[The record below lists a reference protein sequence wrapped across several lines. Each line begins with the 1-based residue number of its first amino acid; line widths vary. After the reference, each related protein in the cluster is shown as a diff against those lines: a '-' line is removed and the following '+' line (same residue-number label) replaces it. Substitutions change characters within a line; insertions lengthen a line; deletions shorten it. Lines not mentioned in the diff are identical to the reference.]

1 MTISLP
7 PETSSPPRLQP
18 SGWLRYFSFSVDH
31 KVIGLQ
37 YLVCGFVF
45 YLIGGALA
53 GAIRTE
59 LTSPVSDFMARD
71 VYNQVLT
78 LHGTVMIFL
87 WIVPVV
93 NGAFGNYLIP
103 FYVGARDMAFPR
115 LNAVAFWLIPPAGLM
130 LITSYFLT
138 GAAQSGW
145 TAYPPLS
152 ITTPA
157 TGQIIW
163 ILSVLLLGGS
173 SIFGGINFIATILK
187 LRRPGLKLMQLPMY
201 CWAMLGTSILV
212 VLSTPVLAGTLVL
225 LSFDIVAHT
234 GFFNPTLGG
243 NVVVYQHLFWFYS
256 HPAVYIMVLPAFGL
270 VSEILPVHA
279 RKPLF
284 GYVTMVYSIMAIVVL
299 GLIVWA
305 HHMFTSGT
313 PPWMRLFFTIATA
326 FIAVPTGIKFF
337 NWLATLWG
345 GRISL
350 NSAMLFSCGFIVNF
364 VLGGITGVA
373 LAQVPFDIH
382 VHDTYFVVAHF
393 HYIVFG
399 GSVFVIFASVYHWYP
414 KFTGRMLNEDLGR
427 LHCALTFIGFN
438 LCFGPQHWLGLNGM
452 PRRVAEYDPQ
462 FTLINQI
469 SSVGALLMAIST
481 LPFLWNVIHSALSGP
496 VAGDNPWK
504 ALTPEWLTSSPPPV
518 ENWIG
523 EAPLVEEPYGYGVP
537 PDELDLTATSGRDL
551 WSSGKGPPQFPRR
564 IRTTAMGSMPSIPS
578 IPITACS
585 AWPHFLWR
593 TP

>member
-1 MTISLP
+1 MSISLP
-7 PETSSPPRLQP
+7 PANENTSNSLQP
-18 SGWLRYFSFSVDH
+18 TGWLRFISFSLDH

-37 YLVCGFVF
+37 YLVCGFIF
-45 YLIGGALA
+45 YLIGGVLA
-53 GAIRTE
+53 GAIRIE
-59 LTSPVSDFMARD
+59 LLSPISDFLARD

-78 LHGTVMIFL
+78 LHGTIMIFL

-115 LNAVAFWLIPPAGLM
+115 LNAVAFWMIPPAGLM
-130 LITSYFLT
+130 LITSYFIN

-157 TGQIIW
+157 AGQIVW
-163 ILSVLLLGGS
+163 IVSVLLLGGS

-212 VLSTPVLAGTLVL
+212 VLSTPVLAGTLIL

-234 GFFNPTLGG
+234 GFFNPALGG
-243 NVVVYQHLFWFYS
+243 NVIVYQHLFWFYS

-270 VSEILPVHA
+270 VSEILPVHC

-284 GYVTMVYSIMAIVVL
+284 GYTTMVYSIMAIVVL
-299 GLIVWA
+299 GLVVWA

-313 PPWMRLFFTIATA
+313 PPWMRLFFTIATS

-337 NWLATLWG
+337 NWVATLWG
-345 GRISL
+345 GRITL
-350 NSAMLFSCGFIVNF
+350 NSAILFSCGFIVNF

-393 HYIVFG
+393 HYIVYG
-399 GSVFVIFASVYHWYP
+399 GSVFVIFSSIYHWYP
-414 KFTGRMLNEDLGR
+414 KFTGKMLDEKLGII
-427 LHCALTFIGFN
+427 HFVLTFIGFN
-438 LCFGPQHWLGLNGM
+438 LCFAPQHWLGLNGM

-462 FTLINQI
+462 FTLVNQI

-481 LPFLWNVIHSALSGP
+481 LPFLWNILYSFIKGEK
-496 VAGDNPWK
+496 AGNNPWQ
-504 ALTPEWLTSSPPPV
+504 ALTPEWLTTSPPPV
-518 ENWIG
+518 ENWSG
-523 EAPLVEEPYGYGVP
+523 EAPLVTKPYGYGENHS
-537 PDELDLTATSGRDL
+537 DEGNS
-551 WSSGKGPPQFPRR
+551 
-564 IRTTAMGSMPSIPS
+564 
-578 IPITACS
+578 PITKA
-585 AWPHFLWR
+585 
-593 TP
+593 

>member
-1 MTISLP
+1 MTIA
-7 PETSSPPRLQP
+7 SPPSPSPQPLRLQP
-18 SGWLRYFSFSVDH
+18 TGWLRYFSFSLDH

-37 YLVCGFVF
+37 YIVCGFLF
-45 YLIGGALA
+45 YFVGGALA
-53 GAIRTE
+53 GVIRTE
-59 LTSPVSDFMARD
+59 LATPISDFVSRD
-71 VYNQVLT
+71 TYNQVLT

-93 NGAFGNYLIP
+93 NGGFGNYLIP

-115 LNAVAFWLIPPAGLM
+115 LNAVAFWMIPPSGLL
-130 LITSYFLT
+130 LISSYFIG

-152 ITTPA
+152 LTTPA
-157 TGQIIW
+157 MGQILW
-163 ILSVLLLGGS
+163 IVSVLLLGGS

-187 LRRPGLKLMQLPMY
+187 FRQPGLKLMMLPMY

-212 VLSTPVLAGTLVL
+212 VLATPVLAGTLIL
-225 LSFDIVAHT
+225 LSLDIVAHT
-234 GFFNPTLGG
+234 GFFNPAAGG
-243 NVVVYQHLFWFYS
+243 NAVVYQHLFWFYS

-284 GYVTMVYSIMAIVVL
+284 GYVTMVYSIMAIVIL
-299 GLIVWA
+299 GLVVWA

-337 NWLATLWG
+337 NWIATLWQ
-345 GRISL
+345 GRLAL
-350 NSAMLFSCGFIVNF
+350 NSAMLFSCAFILQF
-364 VLGGITGVA
+364 VFGGITGVA
-373 LAQVPFDIH
+373 LAQVPFDVH
-382 VHDTYFVVAHF
+382 VHDTYFVVGHF
-393 HYIVFG
+393 HYIVYG
-399 GSVFVIFASVYHWYP
+399 GTVFVIFASIYHWFP
-414 KFTGRMLNEDLGR
+414 KFSGRMLNEDMGR
-427 LHCALTFIGFN
+427 LHLALTFIGFN
-438 LCFGPQHWLGLNGM
+438 LCFAPQHWLGLNGM

-481 LPFLWNVIHSALSGP
+481 LPFLINVVMSLLQGP
-496 VAGDNPWK
+496 AAGPNPWR

-518 ENWIG
+518 ENWVG
-523 EAPLVEEPYGYGVP
+523 AAPLVKEPYGYGSS
-537 PDELDLTATSGRDL
+537 EGRIDVNQARGQDL
-551 WSSGKGPPQFPRR
+551 WRQQP
-564 IRTTAMGSMPSIPS
+564 
-578 IPITACS
+578 
-585 AWPHFLWR
+585 
-593 TP
+593 

>member
-1 MTISLP
+1 MTITAP
-7 PETSSPPRLQP
+7 QKTAPTSPSLQP
-18 SGWLRYFSFSVDH
+18 EGWLRYLSFSVDH
-31 KVIGLQ
+31 KVIGIQ
-37 YLVCGFVF
+37 YLVCGFAF
-45 YLIGGALA
+45 YLIGGAMA

-59 LTSPVSDFMARD
+59 LLSPVSDFMARD
-71 VYNQVLT
+71 VYNQILT

-103 FYVGARDMAFPR
+103 FYVGARDMAYPR

-130 LITSYFLT
+130 LISSYFIT

-212 VLSTPVLAGTLVL
+212 VLSTPVLAGTLIM

-234 GFFNPTLGG
+234 GFFNPGMGG

-270 VSEILPVHA
+270 VSEILPVHC

-284 GYVTMVYSIMAIVVL
+284 GYTTMVYSIMAIVGL
-299 GLIVWA
+299 GLVVWA

-350 NSAMLFSCGFIVNF
+350 NSAVLFSCGFIVNF

-373 LAQVPFDIH
+373 LAQVPFDVH

-393 HYIVFG
+393 HYIVYG
-399 GSVFVIFASVYHWYP
+399 GSVFVIFASIYHWYP
-414 KFTGRMLNEDLGR
+414 KITGRMLDEHLGR
-427 LHCALTFIGFN
+427 LHFLLTFVGFN
-438 LCFGPQHWLGLNGM
+438 LCFAPQHWLGLNGM

-462 FTLINQI
+462 FQLVNQI
-469 SSVGALLMAIST
+469 SSAGALLMAIST
-481 LPFLWNVIHSALSGP
+481 LPFLWNVIASAFYGAI
-496 VAGDNPWK
+496 AGDNPWR

-518 ENWIG
+518 ENWKG
-523 EAPLVEEPYGYGVP
+523 EPPLVTHPYGYGTP
-537 PDELDLTATSGRDL
+537 ANEIDLNSASGTDL
-551 WSSGKGPPQFPRR
+551 WRGGQ
-564 IRTTAMGSMPSIPS
+564 
-578 IPITACS
+578 
-585 AWPHFLWR
+585 
-593 TP
+593 

>member
-1 MTISLP
+1 MTIAIP
-7 PETSSPPRLQP
+7 PSNEKSSNGGLQP
-18 SGWLRYFSFSVDH
+18 TGWLKYFSFSLDH
-31 KVIGLQ
+31 KVIGIQ
-37 YLVCGFVF
+37 YLICGFVF
-45 YLIGGALA
+45 YLIGGSLA
-53 GAIRTE
+53 GAMRIE
-59 LTSPVSDFMARD
+59 LTSPLSDFMPRE

-78 LHGTVMIFL
+78 LHGTIMIFL
-87 WIVPVV
+87 WIVPVI

-130 LITSYFLT
+130 LISSYFIN

-157 TGQIIW
+157 AGQIIW

-212 VLSTPVLAGTLVL
+212 VLATPVLAGTLIL
-225 LSFDIVAHT
+225 LSFDIVAKT
-234 GFFNPTLGG
+234 GFFNPVLGG
-243 NVVVYQHLFWFYS
+243 NVIVYQHLFWFYS

-270 VSEILPVHA
+270 VSEIIPIHS

-284 GYVTMVYSIMAIVVL
+284 GYTTMVYSIMAIVVL

-337 NWLATLWG
+337 NWVATLWG
-345 GRISL
+345 GKISI
-350 NSAMLFSCGFIVNF
+350 NSAMLFSCGFIINF

-373 LAQVPFDIH
+373 LAQVPFDVH

-393 HYIVFG
+393 HYVVYG
-399 GSVFVIFASVYHWYP
+399 GSVFVIFSSVYHWYP
-414 KFTGRMLNEDLGR
+414 KATGRMLNEKIGR
-427 LHCALTFIGFN
+427 LHFLITFIGFN
-438 LCFGPQHWLGLNGM
+438 LCFAPQHWLGLNGM

-462 FTLINQI
+462 FTLVNQI

-481 LPFLWNVIHSALSGP
+481 LPFLWNVFHSAFKGE
-496 VAGDNPWK
+496 VAGNNPWG

-523 EAPLVEEPYGYGVP
+523 EAPLVKEPYGYG
-537 PDELDLTATSGRDL
+537 E
-551 WSSGKGPPQFPRR
+551 KQ
-564 IRTTAMGSMPSIPS
+564 
-578 IPITACS
+578 
-585 AWPHFLWR
+585 
-593 TP
+593 

>member
-1 MTISLP
+1 MSISLP
-7 PETSSPPRLQP
+7 PATENNSNSLQP
-18 SGWLRYFSFSVDH
+18 TGWLRFISFSLDH

-37 YLVCGFVF
+37 YLVCGFIF
-45 YLIGGALA
+45 YLIGGVLA
-53 GAIRTE
+53 GAIRIE
-59 LTSPVSDFMARD
+59 LLSPISDFLARD

-78 LHGTVMIFL
+78 LHGTIMIFL

-115 LNAVAFWLIPPAGLM
+115 LNAVAFWMIPPAGLM
-130 LITSYFLT
+130 LITSYFIN

-157 TGQIIW
+157 AGQIVW
-163 ILSVLLLGGS
+163 IVSVLLLGGS

-212 VLSTPVLAGTLVL
+212 VLSTPVLAGTLIL

-234 GFFNPTLGG
+234 GFFNPALGG
-243 NVVVYQHLFWFYS
+243 NVIVYQHLFWFYS

-270 VSEILPVHA
+270 VSEILPVHC

-284 GYVTMVYSIMAIVVL
+284 GYITMVYSIMAIVVL
-299 GLIVWA
+299 GLVVWA

-313 PPWMRLFFTIATA
+313 PPWMRLFFTIATS

-337 NWLATLWG
+337 NWVATLWG
-345 GRISL
+345 GRITL
-350 NSAMLFSCGFIVNF
+350 NSAILFSCGFIVNF

-393 HYIVFG
+393 HYIVYG
-399 GSVFVIFASVYHWYP
+399 GSVFVIFSSIYHWYP
-414 KFTGRMLNEDLGR
+414 KFTGKMLDEKLGII
-427 LHCALTFIGFN
+427 HFVLTFIGFN
-438 LCFGPQHWLGLNGM
+438 LCFAPQHWLGLNGM

-481 LPFLWNVIHSALSGP
+481 LPFLWNILYSFIKGEK
-496 VAGDNPWK
+496 AGNNPWQ
-504 ALTPEWLTSSPPPV
+504 ALTPEWLTTSPPPV
-518 ENWIG
+518 ENWSG
-523 EAPLVEEPYGYGVP
+523 EAPLVTKPYGYGEKNS
-537 PDELDLTATSGRDL
+537 DEG
-551 WSSGKGPPQFPRR
+551 SS
-564 IRTTAMGSMPSIPS
+564 
-578 IPITACS
+578 PITQA
-585 AWPHFLWR
+585 
-593 TP
+593 

>member
-1 MTISLP
+1 MTLTVP
-7 PETSSPPRLQP
+7 QQSPPAPQPLQP
-18 SGWLRYFSFSVDH
+18 TGWLRYLSFSVDH

-37 YLVCGFVF
+37 YLVCGFAF

-59 LTSPVSDFMARD
+59 LVSPISDFMPRD

-115 LNAVAFWLIPPAGLM
+115 LNAVAFWLIPPAGLL
-130 LITSYFLT
+130 LISSYFIT

-152 ITTPA
+152 LTTPA
-157 TGQIIW
+157 SGQIIW

-212 VLSTPVLAGTLVL
+212 VLSTPVLAGTLIM

-234 GFFNPTLGG
+234 GFFNPGLGG

-270 VSEILPVHA
+270 VSEILPIHC

-284 GYVTMVYSIMAIVVL
+284 GYTTMVYSIMAIVLL
-299 GLIVWA
+299 GLVVWA

-345 GRISL
+345 GKISL
-350 NSAMLFSCGFIVNF
+350 NSAILFSCGFIVNF

-373 LAQVPFDIH
+373 LAQVPFDVH

-393 HYIVFG
+393 HYIVYG
-399 GSVFVIFASVYHWYP
+399 GSVFVIFASIYHWYP
-414 KFTGRMLNEDLGR
+414 KVTGRLMNEHLGR
-427 LHCALTFIGFN
+427 FHFLLTFVGFN
-438 LCFGPQHWLGLNGM
+438 LCFAPQHWLGLNGM

-462 FTLINQI
+462 FQLINQF

-481 LPFLWNVIHSALSGP
+481 LPFLWNVIASALQGEI
-496 VAGDNPWK
+496 AGDNPWN

-518 ENWIG
+518 ENWKG
-523 EAPLVEEPYGYGVP
+523 EAPLVTNPYAYGTP
-537 PDELDLTATSGRDL
+537 ENEIDLNSVSGSDL
-551 WSSGKGPPQFPRR
+551 WRNGQ
-564 IRTTAMGSMPSIPS
+564 
-578 IPITACS
+578 
-585 AWPHFLWR
+585 
-593 TP
+593 

>member
-1 MTISLP
+1 MTLTLP
-7 PETSSPPRLQP
+7 QQSKPPSLQP
-18 SGWLRYFSFSVDH
+18 TGWLRYLSFSVDH

-37 YLVCGFVF
+37 YLVCGFAF

-59 LTSPVSDFMARD
+59 LTSPVADFMPRD

-115 LNAVAFWLIPPAGLM
+115 LNAVAFWLIPPAGL
-130 LITSYFLT
+130 LLVASYFIT

-152 ITTPA
+152 LTTPA

-212 VLSTPVLAGTLVL
+212 VLSTPVLAGTLIL

-234 GFFNPTLGG
+234 GFFNPGMGG

-270 VSEILPVHA
+270 VSEILPIHC

-284 GYVTMVYSIMAIVVL
+284 GYTTMVYSIMAIVVL
-299 GLIVWA
+299 GLVVWA

-345 GRISL
+345 GKISL
-350 NSAMLFSCGFIVNF
+350 NSAVLFSCGFIVNF

-373 LAQVPFDIH
+373 LAQVPFDVH

-393 HYIVFG
+393 HYIVYG
-399 GSVFVIFASVYHWYP
+399 GSVFVIFASIYHWFP
-414 KFTGRMLNEDLGR
+414 KVTGRMLNENVGR
-427 LHCALTFIGFN
+427 FHFLLTFIGFN
-438 LCFGPQHWLGLNGM
+438 LCFAPQHWLGLNGM

-462 FTLINQI
+462 FALVNQI
-469 SSVGALLMAIST
+469 SSVGALLMALST
-481 LPFLWNVIHSALSGP
+481 LPFLWNVFASARSGQI
-496 VAGDNPWK
+496 AGDNPWR
-504 ALTPEWLTSSPPPV
+504 ALTPEWLTTSPPPV
-518 ENWIG
+518 ENWKG
-523 EAPLVEEPYGYGVP
+523 EPPLVTHPYGYGIP
-537 PDELDLTATSGRDL
+537 ADQIDLKDASGSDV
-551 WSSGKGPPQFPRR
+551 WSNGR
-564 IRTTAMGSMPSIPS
+564 
-578 IPITACS
+578 
-585 AWPHFLWR
+585 
-593 TP
+593 

>member
-1 MTISLP
+1 MTVATP
-7 PETSSPPRLQP
+7 PEIQSAGPRLQP

-45 YLIGGALA
+45 YLVGGALA

-59 LTSPVSDFMARD
+59 LASPVSDFMARD

-234 GFFNPTLGG
+234 GFFNPSLGG

-284 GYVTMVYSIMAIVVL
+284 GYITMVYSIMAIVGL

-345 GRISL
+345 GRINL

-414 KFTGRMLNEDLGR
+414 KFTGRMLHEGLGR

-469 SSVGALLMAIST
+469 SSVGALLMAVST
-481 LPFLWNVIHSALSGP
+481 LPFLWNVIQSARSGP
-496 VAGDNPWK
+496 LAGDNPWN

-518 ENWIG
+518 ENWVG
-523 EAPLVEEPYGYGVP
+523 EAPLVEEPYGYGIP
-537 PDELDLTATSGRDL
+537 ADQLDLAATSGRDL
-551 WSSGKGPPQFPRR
+551 WSSGK
-564 IRTTAMGSMPSIPS
+564 
-578 IPITACS
+578 
-585 AWPHFLWR
+585 
-593 TP
+593 

>member
-1 MTISLP
+1 MTIA
-7 PETSSPPRLQP
+7 SPPSPSPQPLRLQP
-18 SGWLRYFSFSVDH
+18 TGWLRYFSFSLDH

-37 YLVCGFVF
+37 YIVCGFLF
-45 YLIGGALA
+45 YFVGGALA
-53 GAIRTE
+53 GVIRTE
-59 LTSPVSDFMARD
+59 LATPISDFVSRD
-71 VYNQVLT
+71 TYNQVLT

-93 NGAFGNYLIP
+93 NGGFGNYLIP

-115 LNAVAFWLIPPAGLM
+115 LNAVAFWMIPPSGLL
-130 LITSYFLT
+130 LISSYFIG

-152 ITTPA
+152 LTTPA
-157 TGQIIW
+157 MGQILCIV
-163 ILSVLLLGGS
+163 SVLLLGGS

-187 LRRPGLKLMQLPMY
+187 FRQPGLKLMMLPMY

-212 VLSTPVLAGTLVL
+212 VLATPVLAGTLIL
-225 LSFDIVAHT
+225 LSLDIVAHT
-234 GFFNPTLGG
+234 GFFNPAAGG
-243 NVVVYQHLFWFYS
+243 NAVVYQHLFWFYS

-284 GYVTMVYSIMAIVVL
+284 GYVTMVYSIMAIVIL
-299 GLIVWA
+299 GLVVWA

-337 NWLATLWG
+337 NWIATLWQ
-345 GRISL
+345 GRLAL
-350 NSAMLFSCGFIVNF
+350 NSAMLFSCAFILQF
-364 VLGGITGVA
+364 VFGGITGVA
-373 LAQVPFDIH
+373 LAQVPFDVH

-393 HYIVFG
+393 HYIVYG
-399 GSVFVIFASVYHWYP
+399 GTVFVIFASIYHWFP
-414 KFTGRMLNEDLGR
+414 KFSGRMLNEDLGR
-427 LHCALTFIGFN
+427 LHLALTFIGFN
-438 LCFGPQHWLGLNGM
+438 LCFAPQHWLGLNGM

-481 LPFLWNVIHSALSGP
+481 LPFLINVVMSLLQGP
-496 VAGDNPWK
+496 AAGPNPWR

-523 EAPLVEEPYGYGVP
+523 AAPLVKEPYGYGSS
-537 PDELDLTATSGRDL
+537 EGRIDVNQARGQDL
-551 WSSGKGPPQFPRR
+551 WRQQP
-564 IRTTAMGSMPSIPS
+564 
-578 IPITACS
+578 
-585 AWPHFLWR
+585 
-593 TP
+593 

>member
-1 MTISLP
+1 MTLTLP
-7 PETSSPPRLQP
+7 QQSKPPSLQP
-18 SGWLRYFSFSVDH
+18 TGWLRYLSFSVDH

-37 YLVCGFVF
+37 YLVCGFAF

-59 LTSPVSDFMARD
+59 LTSPVADFMPRG

-115 LNAVAFWLIPPAGLM
+115 LNAVAFWLIPPAGL
-130 LITSYFLT
+130 LLVASYFIT

-152 ITTPA
+152 LTTPA

-212 VLSTPVLAGTLVL
+212 VLSTPVLAGTLIL

-234 GFFNPTLGG
+234 GFFNPGMGG

-270 VSEILPVHA
+270 VSEILPIHC

-284 GYVTMVYSIMAIVVL
+284 GYTTMVYSIMAIVVL
-299 GLIVWA
+299 GLVVWA

-345 GRISL
+345 GKISL
-350 NSAMLFSCGFIVNF
+350 NSAVLFSCGFIVNF

-373 LAQVPFDIH
+373 LAQVPFDVH

-393 HYIVFG
+393 HYIVYG
-399 GSVFVIFASVYHWYP
+399 GSVFVIFASIYHWFP
-414 KFTGRMLNEDLGR
+414 KVTGRMLDENVGR
-427 LHCALTFIGFN
+427 FHFLLTFIGFN
-438 LCFGPQHWLGLNGM
+438 LCFAPQHWLGLNGM

-462 FTLINQI
+462 FALVNQI
-469 SSVGALLMAIST
+469 SSVGALLMALST
-481 LPFLWNVIHSALSGP
+481 LPFLWNVFASARSGQI
-496 VAGDNPWK
+496 AGDNPWR
-504 ALTPEWLTSSPPPV
+504 ALTPEWLTTSPPPV
-518 ENWIG
+518 ENWKG
-523 EAPLVEEPYGYGVP
+523 EPPLVTHPYGYGIP
-537 PDELDLTATSGRDL
+537 ADQIDLKDASGSDV
-551 WSSGKGPPQFPRR
+551 WSNGR
-564 IRTTAMGSMPSIPS
+564 
-578 IPITACS
+578 
-585 AWPHFLWR
+585 
-593 TP
+593 

>member
-1 MTISLP
+1 MTVASP
-7 PETSSPPRLQP
+7 TDFQPSPPPASPSLQP
-18 SGWLRYFSFSVDH
+18 QGWLRYFSFSLDH

-37 YLVCGFVF
+37 YLVAGFLF
-45 YLIGGALA
+45 YFIGGALA
-53 GAIRTE
+53 GIIRTE
-59 LTSPVSDFMARD
+59 LASPLSDFVPRET
-71 VYNQVLT
+71 YNEVLT

-115 LNAVAFWLIPPAGLM
+115 LNAVAFWLIPPAGIL
-130 LITSYFLT
+130 LIGSHFIT
-138 GAAQSGW
+138 GSAQSGW

-157 TGQIIW
+157 TAQVIW
-163 ILSVLLLGGS
+163 ILGVLLLGGS

-187 LRRPGLKLMQLPMY
+187 LRRPGLGLMQLPMY

-212 VLSTPVLAGTLVL
+212 VLSTPVLAGTLL
-225 LSFDIVAHT
+225 MLSFDIVAHT
-234 GFFNPTLGG
+234 GFFNPTMGG

-313 PPWMRLFFTIATA
+313 PPWMRLFFTIATS

-337 NWLATLWG
+337 NWLATLWRG
-345 GRISL
+345 KIAL
-350 NSAMLFSCGFIVNF
+350 NSAMLFACGFIFNF
-364 VLGGITGVA
+364 VFGGITGVA

-382 VHDTYFVVAHF
+382 VHDTYFVVGHF
-393 HYIVFG
+393 HYIVYG
-399 GSVFVIFASVYHWYP
+399 GTVFVIFASVYHWFP
-414 KFTGRMLNEDLGR
+414 KFTGRMMDENWGR
-427 LHCALTFIGFN
+427 LHFALTFIGFN
-438 LCFGPQHWLGLNGM
+438 LCFAPQHWLGLNGM

-462 FTLINQI
+462 FTLWNQV

-481 LPFLWNVIHSALSGP
+481 LPFLYNVIHSMLRGP
-496 VAGDNPWK
+496 LAGDNPWR

-518 ENWIG
+518 ENWKG
-523 EAPLVEEPYGYGVP
+523 EAPLVKEPYGYGIDP
-537 PDELDLTATSGRDL
+537 QKMDLGSVTAQQI
-551 WSSGKGPPQFPRR
+551 WK
-564 IRTTAMGSMPSIPS
+564 
-578 IPITACS
+578 
-585 AWPHFLWR
+585 
-593 TP
+593 

>member
-1 MTISLP
+1 MTIA
-7 PETSSPPRLQP
+7 SPPSPSPQPLRLQP
-18 SGWLRYFSFSVDH
+18 TGWLRYFSFSLDH

-37 YLVCGFVF
+37 YIVCGFLF
-45 YLIGGALA
+45 YFVGGALA
-53 GAIRTE
+53 GVIRTE
-59 LTSPVSDFMARD
+59 LATPISDFVSRD
-71 VYNQVLT
+71 TYNQVLT

-93 NGAFGNYLIP
+93 NGGFGNYLIP

-115 LNAVAFWLIPPAGLM
+115 LNAVAFWMIPPSGLL
-130 LITSYFLT
+130 LISSYFIG

-152 ITTPA
+152 LTTPA
-157 TGQIIW
+157 MGQILW
-163 ILSVLLLGGS
+163 IVSVLLLGGS

-187 LRRPGLKLMQLPMY
+187 FRQPGLKLMMLPMY

-212 VLSTPVLAGTLVL
+212 VLATPVLAGTLIL
-225 LSFDIVAHT
+225 LSLDIVAHT
-234 GFFNPTLGG
+234 GFFNPAAGG
-243 NVVVYQHLFWFYS
+243 NAVVYQHLFWFYS

-284 GYVTMVYSIMAIVVL
+284 GYVTMVYSIMAIVIL
-299 GLIVWA
+299 GLVVWA

-337 NWLATLWG
+337 NWIATLWQ
-345 GRISL
+345 GRLAL
-350 NSAMLFSCGFIVNF
+350 NSAMLFSCAFILQF
-364 VLGGITGVA
+364 VFGGITGVA
-373 LAQVPFDIH
+373 LAQVPFDVH
-382 VHDTYFVVAHF
+382 VHDTYFVVGHF
-393 HYIVFG
+393 HYIVYG
-399 GSVFVIFASVYHWYP
+399 GTVFVIFASIYHWFP
-414 KFTGRMLNEDLGR
+414 KFSGRMLNEDLGR
-427 LHCALTFIGFN
+427 LHLALTFIGFN
-438 LCFGPQHWLGLNGM
+438 LCFAPQHWLGLNGM

-481 LPFLWNVIHSALSGP
+481 LPFLINVVMSLLQGP
-496 VAGDNPWK
+496 AAGPNPWR

-518 ENWIG
+518 ENWVG
-523 EAPLVEEPYGYGVP
+523 AAPLVTEPYGYGSS
-537 PDELDLTATSGRDL
+537 EGRIDVNQARGQDL
-551 WSSGKGPPQFPRR
+551 WRQQP
-564 IRTTAMGSMPSIPS
+564 
-578 IPITACS
+578 
-585 AWPHFLWR
+585 
-593 TP
+593 

>member
-1 MTISLP
+1 MTITAPQTSAP
-7 PETSSPPRLQP
+7 PSVSLQP
-18 SGWLRYFSFSVDH
+18 TGWLRYLSFSVDH

-37 YLVCGFVF
+37 YLVCGFAF
-45 YLIGGALA
+45 YLIGGAMA

-59 LTSPVSDFMARD
+59 LLSPISDFMPRD
-71 VYNQVLT
+71 VYNQILT

-93 NGAFGNYLIP
+93 NVAFGNYLIP
-103 FYVGARDMAFPR
+103 FYVGARDMAYPR

-130 LITSYFLT
+130 LISSYFIT

-212 VLSTPVLAGTLVL
+212 VLSTPVLAGTLIM

-234 GFFNPTLGG
+234 GFFNPGMGG

-270 VSEILPVHA
+270 VSEILPVHC

-284 GYVTMVYSIMAIVVL
+284 GYTTMVYSIMAIVVL
-299 GLIVWA
+299 GLVVWA

-350 NSAMLFSCGFIVNF
+350 NSAVLFSCGFIVNF

-373 LAQVPFDIH
+373 LAQVPFDVH

-393 HYIVFG
+393 HYIVYG
-399 GSVFVIFASVYHWYP
+399 GSVFVIFASIYHWYP
-414 KFTGRMLNEDLGR
+414 KITGRMLDEHLGR
-427 LHCALTFIGFN
+427 LHFLLTFVGFN
-438 LCFGPQHWLGLNGM
+438 LCFAPQHWLGLNGM

-462 FTLINQI
+462 FELVNQI
-469 SSVGALLMAIST
+469 SSAGALLMAIST
-481 LPFLWNVIHSALSGP
+481 LPFLWNVIASAFHGAI
-496 VAGDNPWK
+496 AGDNPWR

-518 ENWIG
+518 ENWKG
-523 EAPLVEEPYGYGVP
+523 DPPLVTHPYGYGTP
-537 PDELDLTATSGRDL
+537 ADEIDLNSASGSDL
-551 WSSGKGPPQFPRR
+551 WRGGQ
-564 IRTTAMGSMPSIPS
+564 
-578 IPITACS
+578 
-585 AWPHFLWR
+585 
-593 TP
+593 

>member
-1 MTISLP
+1 MTIALP
-7 PETSSPPRLQP
+7 PIKSPEAHSSLQP
-18 SGWLRYFSFSVDH
+18 TSWLRYFSFSLDH

-37 YLVCGFVF
+37 YIVCGFLF
-45 YLIGGALA
+45 YFVGGALS
-53 GAIRTE
+53 GVIRTE
-59 LTSPVSDFMARD
+59 LATPISDFVSRET
-71 VYNQVLT
+71 YNQVLT
-78 LHGTVMIFL
+78 LHGTIMIFL

-93 NGAFGNYLIP
+93 NGGFGNYLIP

-115 LNAVAFWLIPPAGLM
+115 LNAVAFWMIPPAGLL
-130 LITSYFLT
+130 LISSYFIG

-157 TGQIIW
+157 MGQIIW
-163 ILSVLLLGGS
+163 IVSVLLLGGS

-187 LRRPGLKLMQLPMY
+187 FRQPGLKLLQLPMY

-212 VLSTPVLAGTLVL
+212 VLSTPVLAGTLIL
-225 LSFDIVAHT
+225 LSMDIVAHT
-234 GFFNPTLGG
+234 GFFNPSQGG

-270 VSEILPVHA
+270 VSEILPIHA

-284 GYVTMVYSIMAIVVL
+284 GYVTMVYSILAIVVL
-299 GLIVWA
+299 GLVVWA

-337 NWLATLWG
+337 NWIATLWQ
-345 GRISL
+345 GRIAL
-350 NSAMLFSCGFIVNF
+350 NSAMLFSCAFILQF
-364 VLGGITGVA
+364 VFGGITGVA
-373 LAQVPFDIH
+373 LAQVPFDVH

-393 HYIVFG
+393 HYIVYG
-399 GSVFVIFASVYHWYP
+399 GTVFVIFASIYHWYP
-414 KFTGRMLNEDLGR
+414 KFTGHMANEHLGR
-427 LHCALTFIGFN
+427 LHLLLTVIGFN

-462 FTLINQI
+462 FTLMNQV

-481 LPFLWNVIHSALSGP
+481 IPFLINVIGSIWWGAK
-496 VAGDNPWK
+496 AGDNPWR

-518 ENWIG
+518 ENWKG
-523 EAPLVEEPYGYGVP
+523 AAPLVHEPYGYGT
-537 PDELDLTATSGRDL
+537 ELGVIDLKVATGSDL
-551 WSSGKGPPQFPRR
+551 WRNPQ
-564 IRTTAMGSMPSIPS
+564 
-578 IPITACS
+578 
-585 AWPHFLWR
+585 
-593 TP
+593 

>member
-1 MTISLP
+1 MSISLP
-7 PETSSPPRLQP
+7 PNTEKHSESLQP
-18 SGWLRYFSFSVDH
+18 NGWLRYLSFSLDH

-37 YLVCGFVF
+37 YLVCGFIF
-45 YLIGGALA
+45 YLIGGVLA
-53 GAIRTE
+53 GAIRIE
-59 LTSPVSDFMARD
+59 LTSPMSDFIARD

-78 LHGTVMIFL
+78 LHGTIMIFL

-130 LITSYFLT
+130 LISSYFIN

-157 TGQIIW
+157 AGQIVW
-163 ILSVLLLGGS
+163 IISVLLLGGS

-187 LRRPGLKLMQLPMY
+187 LRRPGLQLMQLPMY

-212 VLSTPVLAGTLVL
+212 VLSTPVLAGTLIL

-243 NVVVYQHLFWFYS
+243 NVIVYQHLFWFYS

-270 VSEILPVHA
+270 VSEILPVHS

-284 GYVTMVYSIMAIVVL
+284 GYTTMVYSIMGIVIL
-299 GLIVWA
+299 GLMVWA

-313 PPWMRLFFTIATA
+313 PPWMRLFFTIATS

-337 NWLATLWG
+337 NWVATLWG

-350 NSAMLFSCGFIVNF
+350 NSAILFSCGFIVNF

-373 LAQVPFDIH
+373 LAQVPFDVH

-393 HYIVFG
+393 HYIVYG
-399 GSVFVIFASVYHWYP
+399 GSVFVIFSSIYHWYP
-414 KFTGRMLNEDLGR
+414 KFTGKMLNENLGR
-427 LHCALTFIGFN
+427 LHFTLTFIGFN
-438 LCFGPQHWLGLNGM
+438 LCFAPQHWLGLNGM

-462 FTLINQI
+462 FTLINQL
-469 SSVGALLMAIST
+469 SSVGALIM
-481 LPFLWNVIHSALSGP
+481 ALSTIPFIWNIIYSSFKGE
-496 VAGDNPWK
+496 VSGDNPWN
-504 ALTPEWLTSSPPPV
+504 ALTAEWLTTSPPPV
-518 ENWIG
+518 ENWEG
-523 EAPLVEEPYGYGVP
+523 EAPLVTKPYGYGQNQ
-537 PDELDLTATSGRDL
+537 ESQK
-551 WSSGKGPPQFPRR
+551 SSENNLEEN
-564 IRTTAMGSMPSIPS
+564 T
-578 IPITACS
+578 
-585 AWPHFLWR
+585 
-593 TP
+593 

>member
-1 MTISLP
+1 MTITAP
-7 PETSSPPRLQP
+7 QKTAPASPSLQP
-18 SGWLRYFSFSVDH
+18 TGWLRYLSFSVDH

-37 YLVCGFVF
+37 YLVCGFAF
-45 YLIGGALA
+45 YLIGGAMA

-59 LTSPVSDFMARD
+59 LLSPVSDFMARD
-71 VYNQVLT
+71 VYNQILT

-103 FYVGARDMAFPR
+103 FYVGARDMAYPR

-130 LITSYFLT
+130 LISSYFIT

-212 VLSTPVLAGTLVL
+212 VLSTPVLAGTLIM

-234 GFFNPTLGG
+234 GFFNPGMGG

-270 VSEILPVHA
+270 VSEILPVHC

-284 GYVTMVYSIMAIVVL
+284 GYTTMVYSIMAIVVL
-299 GLIVWA
+299 GLVVWA

-350 NSAMLFSCGFIVNF
+350 NSAVLFSCGFIVNF

-373 LAQVPFDIH
+373 LAQVPFDVH

-393 HYIVFG
+393 HYIVYG
-399 GSVFVIFASVYHWYP
+399 GSVFVIFASIYHWYP
-414 KFTGRMLNEDLGR
+414 KIIGRMLDEHLGR
-427 LHCALTFIGFN
+427 LHFLLTFVGFN
-438 LCFGPQHWLGLNGM
+438 LCFAPQHWLGLNGM

-462 FTLINQI
+462 FELVNQI
-469 SSVGALLMAIST
+469 SSAGALLMAIST
-481 LPFLWNVIHSALSGP
+481 LPFLWNVIASAFYGAI
-496 VAGDNPWK
+496 AGDNPWR

-518 ENWIG
+518 ENWKG
-523 EAPLVEEPYGYGVP
+523 DPPLVTHPYGYGTP
-537 PDELDLTATSGRDL
+537 ADEIDLNSASGSDL
-551 WSSGKGPPQFPRR
+551 WRSGQ
-564 IRTTAMGSMPSIPS
+564 
-578 IPITACS
+578 
-585 AWPHFLWR
+585 
-593 TP
+593 

>member
-1 MTISLP
+1 MTLTLP
-7 PETSSPPRLQP
+7 QQSKPPSLQP
-18 SGWLRYFSFSVDH
+18 TGWLRYFSFSVDH

-37 YLVCGFVF
+37 YLVCGFAF

-59 LTSPVSDFMARD
+59 LTSPVADFMPRD

-115 LNAVAFWLIPPAGLM
+115 LNAVAFWLIPPAGL
-130 LITSYFLT
+130 LLVASYFIT

-152 ITTPA
+152 LTTPA

-212 VLSTPVLAGTLVL
+212 VLSTPVLAGTLIL

-234 GFFNPTLGG
+234 GFFNPGMGG

-270 VSEILPVHA
+270 VSEILPIHC

-284 GYVTMVYSIMAIVVL
+284 GYTTMVYSIMAIVVL
-299 GLIVWA
+299 GLVVWA

-345 GRISL
+345 GKISL
-350 NSAMLFSCGFIVNF
+350 NSAVLFSCGFIVNF

-373 LAQVPFDIH
+373 LAQVPFDVH

-393 HYIVFG
+393 HYIVYG
-399 GSVFVIFASVYHWYP
+399 GSVFVIFASIYHWFP
-414 KFTGRMLNEDLGR
+414 KVTGRMLDENVGR
-427 LHCALTFIGFN
+427 FHFLLTFIGFN
-438 LCFGPQHWLGLNGM
+438 LCFAPQHWLGLNGM

-462 FTLINQI
+462 FALVNQI
-469 SSVGALLMAIST
+469 SSVGALLMALST
-481 LPFLWNVIHSALSGP
+481 LPFLWNVFASARSGQI
-496 VAGDNPWK
+496 AGDNPWR
-504 ALTPEWLTSSPPPV
+504 ALTPEWLTTSPPPV
-518 ENWIG
+518 ENWKG
-523 EAPLVEEPYGYGVP
+523 EPPLVTHPYGYGIP
-537 PDELDLTATSGRDL
+537 ADQIDLNDASGSDL
-551 WSSGKGPPQFPRR
+551 WSNGR
-564 IRTTAMGSMPSIPS
+564 
-578 IPITACS
+578 
-585 AWPHFLWR
+585 
-593 TP
+593 

>member
-1 MTISLP
+1 MTIA
-7 PETSSPPRLQP
+7 SPPSPSPQQLRLQP
-18 SGWLRYFSFSVDH
+18 TGWLRYFSFSLDH

-37 YLVCGFVF
+37 YIVCGFLF
-45 YLIGGALA
+45 YFVGGALA
-53 GAIRTE
+53 GVIRTE
-59 LTSPVSDFMARD
+59 LATPISDFVSRD
-71 VYNQVLT
+71 TYNQVLT

-93 NGAFGNYLIP
+93 NGGFGNYLIP

-115 LNAVAFWLIPPAGLM
+115 LNAVAFWMIPPSGLL
-130 LITSYFLT
+130 LISSYFIG

-152 ITTPA
+152 LTTPA
-157 TGQIIW
+157 MGQILW
-163 ILSVLLLGGS
+163 IVSVLLLGGS

-187 LRRPGLKLMQLPMY
+187 FRQPGLKLMMLPMY

-212 VLSTPVLAGTLVL
+212 VLATPVLAGTLIL
-225 LSFDIVAHT
+225 LSLDIVAHT
-234 GFFNPTLGG
+234 GFFNPAAGG
-243 NVVVYQHLFWFYS
+243 NAVVYQHLFWFYS

-284 GYVTMVYSIMAIVVL
+284 GYVTMVYSIMAIVIL
-299 GLIVWA
+299 GLVVWA

-337 NWLATLWG
+337 NWIATLWQ
-345 GRISL
+345 GRLAL
-350 NSAMLFSCGFIVNF
+350 NSAMLFSCAFILQF
-364 VLGGITGVA
+364 VFGGITGVA
-373 LAQVPFDIH
+373 LAQVPFDVH

-393 HYIVFG
+393 HYIVYG
-399 GSVFVIFASVYHWYP
+399 GTVFVIFASIYHWFP
-414 KFTGRMLNEDLGR
+414 KFSGRMLNEDLGR
-427 LHCALTFIGFN
+427 LHLALTFIGFN
-438 LCFGPQHWLGLNGM
+438 LCFAPQHWLGLNGM

-481 LPFLWNVIHSALSGP
+481 LPFLINVVMSLLQGP
-496 VAGDNPWK
+496 AAGANPWR

-523 EAPLVEEPYGYGVP
+523 AAPLVKEPYGYGSS
-537 PDELDLTATSGRDL
+537 EGRIDVNQARGQDL
-551 WSSGKGPPQFPRR
+551 WRQQP
-564 IRTTAMGSMPSIPS
+564 
-578 IPITACS
+578 
-585 AWPHFLWR
+585 
-593 TP
+593 

>member
-1 MTISLP
+1 MTIA
-7 PETSSPPRLQP
+7 SPPSPSPQPLRLQP
-18 SGWLRYFSFSVDH
+18 TGWLRYFSFSLDH

-37 YLVCGFVF
+37 YIVCGFLF
-45 YLIGGALA
+45 YFVGGALA
-53 GAIRTE
+53 GVIRTE
-59 LTSPVSDFMARD
+59 LATPISDFVSRD
-71 VYNQVLT
+71 TYNQVLT

-93 NGAFGNYLIP
+93 NGGFGNYLIP

-115 LNAVAFWLIPPAGLM
+115 LNAVAFWMIPPSGLL
-130 LITSYFLT
+130 LISSYFIG

-152 ITTPA
+152 LTTPA
-157 TGQIIW
+157 MGQILW
-163 ILSVLLLGGS
+163 IVSVLLLGGS

-187 LRRPGLKLMQLPMY
+187 FRQPGLKLMMLPMY

-212 VLSTPVLAGTLVL
+212 VLATPVLAGTLIL
-225 LSFDIVAHT
+225 LSLDIVAHT
-234 GFFNPTLGG
+234 GFFNPAAGG
-243 NVVVYQHLFWFYS
+243 NAVVYQHLFWFYS

-284 GYVTMVYSIMAIVVL
+284 GYVTMVYSIMAIVIL
-299 GLIVWA
+299 GLVVWA

-337 NWLATLWG
+337 NWIATLWQ
-345 GRISL
+345 GRLAL
-350 NSAMLFSCGFIVNF
+350 NSAMLFSCAFILQF
-364 VLGGITGVA
+364 VFGGITGVA
-373 LAQVPFDIH
+373 LAQVPFDVH
-382 VHDTYFVVAHF
+382 VHDTYFVVGHF
-393 HYIVFG
+393 HYIVYG
-399 GSVFVIFASVYHWYP
+399 GTVFVIFASIYHWFP
-414 KFTGRMLNEDLGR
+414 KFSGRMLNEDLGR
-427 LHCALTFIGFN
+427 LHLALTFIGFN
-438 LCFGPQHWLGLNGM
+438 LCFAPQHWLGLNGM

-481 LPFLWNVIHSALSGP
+481 LPFLINVVMSLLQGP
-496 VAGDNPWK
+496 AAGPNPWR

-518 ENWIG
+518 ENWVG
-523 EAPLVEEPYGYGVP
+523 AAPLVQEPYGYGSS
-537 PDELDLTATSGRDL
+537 EGRIDVNQARGQDL
-551 WSSGKGPPQFPRR
+551 WRQQP
-564 IRTTAMGSMPSIPS
+564 
-578 IPITACS
+578 
-585 AWPHFLWR
+585 
-593 TP
+593 

>member
-1 MTISLP
+1 MTITAP
-7 PETSSPPRLQP
+7 QKTAPTSPSLQP
-18 SGWLRYFSFSVDH
+18 EGWLRYLSFSVDH
-31 KVIGLQ
+31 KVIGIQ
-37 YLVCGFVF
+37 YLVCGFAF
-45 YLIGGALA
+45 YLIGGAMA

-59 LTSPVSDFMARD
+59 LLSPVSDFMARD
-71 VYNQVLT
+71 VYNQILT

-103 FYVGARDMAFPR
+103 FYVGARDMAYPR

-130 LITSYFLT
+130 LISSYFIT

-201 CWAMLGTSILV
+201 CWALLGTSILV
-212 VLSTPVLAGTLVL
+212 VLSTPVLAGTLIM

-234 GFFNPTLGG
+234 GFFNPGMGG

-270 VSEILPVHA
+270 VSEILPVHC

-284 GYVTMVYSIMAIVVL
+284 GYTTMVYSIMAIVGL
-299 GLIVWA
+299 GLVVWA

-350 NSAMLFSCGFIVNF
+350 NSAVLFSCGFIVNF

-373 LAQVPFDIH
+373 LAQVPFDVH

-393 HYIVFG
+393 HYIVYG
-399 GSVFVIFASVYHWYP
+399 GSVFVIFASIYHWYP
-414 KFTGRMLNEDLGR
+414 KITGRMLDEHLGR
-427 LHCALTFIGFN
+427 LHFLLTFVGFN
-438 LCFGPQHWLGLNGM
+438 LCFAPQHWLGLNGM

-462 FTLINQI
+462 FQLVNQI
-469 SSVGALLMAIST
+469 SSAGALLMAIST
-481 LPFLWNVIHSALSGP
+481 LPFLWNVIASAFYGAI
-496 VAGDNPWK
+496 AGDNPWR

-518 ENWIG
+518 ENWKG
-523 EAPLVEEPYGYGVP
+523 EPPLVTHPYGYGTP
-537 PDELDLTATSGRDL
+537 ANEIDLNSASGSDL
-551 WSSGKGPPQFPRR
+551 WRGGQ
-564 IRTTAMGSMPSIPS
+564 
-578 IPITACS
+578 
-585 AWPHFLWR
+585 
-593 TP
+593 

>member
-1 MTISLP
+1 MTITAP
-7 PETSSPPRLQP
+7 QKTAPASPSLQP
-18 SGWLRYFSFSVDH
+18 TGWLRYLSFSVDH

-37 YLVCGFVF
+37 YLVCGFAF
-45 YLIGGALA
+45 YLIGGAMA

-59 LTSPVSDFMARD
+59 LLSPVSDFMARD
-71 VYNQVLT
+71 VYNQILT

-103 FYVGARDMAFPR
+103 FYVGARDMAYPR

-130 LITSYFLT
+130 LISSYFIT

-212 VLSTPVLAGTLVL
+212 VLSTPVLAGTLIM

-234 GFFNPTLGG
+234 GFFNPGMGG

-270 VSEILPVHA
+270 VSEILPVHC

-284 GYVTMVYSIMAIVVL
+284 GYTTMVYSIMAIVGL
-299 GLIVWA
+299 GLVVWA

-350 NSAMLFSCGFIVNF
+350 NSAVLFSCGFIVNF

-373 LAQVPFDIH
+373 LAQVPFDVH

-393 HYIVFG
+393 HYIVYG
-399 GSVFVIFASVYHWYP
+399 GSVFVIFASIYHWYP
-414 KFTGRMLNEDLGR
+414 KIIGRMLDEHLGR
-427 LHCALTFIGFN
+427 LHFLLTFVGFN
-438 LCFGPQHWLGLNGM
+438 LCFAPQHWLGLNGM

-462 FTLINQI
+462 FELVNQI
-469 SSVGALLMAIST
+469 SSAGALLMAIST
-481 LPFLWNVIHSALSGP
+481 LPFLWNVIASAFFGAI
-496 VAGDNPWK
+496 AGDNPWR

-518 ENWIG
+518 ENWKG
-523 EAPLVEEPYGYGVP
+523 DPPLVTHPYGYGTP
-537 PDELDLTATSGRDL
+537 ADEIDLNSASGSDL
-551 WSSGKGPPQFPRR
+551 WRSGQ
-564 IRTTAMGSMPSIPS
+564 
-578 IPITACS
+578 
-585 AWPHFLWR
+585 
-593 TP
+593 

>member
-1 MTISLP
+1 MTVAIP
-7 PETSSPPRLQP
+7 PQTSASGPRLQP
-18 SGWLRYFSFSVDH
+18 TGWLRYFSFSVDH

-37 YLVCGFVF
+37 YLVCGFLF

-59 LTSPVSDFMARD
+59 LASPVSDFMARD

-212 VLSTPVLAGTLVL
+212 VLSTPVLAGTLIL

-234 GFFNPTLGG
+234 GFFNP
-243 NVVVYQHLFWFYS
+243 
-256 HPAVYIMVLPAFGL
+256 
-270 VSEILPVHA
+270 
-279 RKPLF
+279 
-284 GYVTMVYSIMAIVVL
+284 
-299 GLIVWA
+299 
-305 HHMFTSGT
+305 
-313 PPWMRLFFTIATA
+313 
-326 FIAVPTGIKFF
+326 
-337 NWLATLWG
+337 
-345 GRISL
+345 
-350 NSAMLFSCGFIVNF
+350 
-364 VLGGITGVA
+364 
-373 LAQVPFDIH
+373 
-382 VHDTYFVVAHF
+382 
-393 HYIVFG
+393 
-399 GSVFVIFASVYHWYP
+399 
-414 KFTGRMLNEDLGR
+414 
-427 LHCALTFIGFN
+427 
-438 LCFGPQHWLGLNGM
+438 
-452 PRRVAEYDPQ
+452 
-462 FTLINQI
+462 
-469 SSVGALLMAIST
+469 
-481 LPFLWNVIHSALSGP
+481 
-496 VAGDNPWK
+496 
-504 ALTPEWLTSSPPPV
+504 
-518 ENWIG
+518 
-523 EAPLVEEPYGYGVP
+523 
-537 PDELDLTATSGRDL
+537 
-551 WSSGKGPPQFPRR
+551 
-564 IRTTAMGSMPSIPS
+564 
-578 IPITACS
+578 
-585 AWPHFLWR
+585 
-593 TP
+593 

>member
-1 MTISLP
+1 MTITAP
-7 PETSSPPRLQP
+7 QKTAPASPSLQP
-18 SGWLRYFSFSVDH
+18 TGWLRYLSFSVDH

-37 YLVCGFVF
+37 YLVCGFAF
-45 YLIGGALA
+45 YLVGGAMA

-59 LTSPVSDFMARD
+59 LLSPVSDFMARD
-71 VYNQVLT
+71 VYNQILT

-103 FYVGARDMAFPR
+103 FYVGARDMAYPR

-130 LITSYFLT
+130 LISSYFIT

-212 VLSTPVLAGTLVL
+212 VLSTPVLAGTLIM

-234 GFFNPTLGG
+234 GFFNPGMGG

-270 VSEILPVHA
+270 VSEILPVHC

-284 GYVTMVYSIMAIVVL
+284 GYTTMVYSIMAIVVL
-299 GLIVWA
+299 GLVVWA

-350 NSAMLFSCGFIVNF
+350 NSAVLFSCGFIVNF

-373 LAQVPFDIH
+373 LAQVPFDVH

-393 HYIVFG
+393 HYIVYG
-399 GSVFVIFASVYHWYP
+399 GSVFVIFASIYHWYP
-414 KFTGRMLNEDLGR
+414 KIIGRMLDEHLGR
-427 LHCALTFIGFN
+427 LHFLLTFVGFN
-438 LCFGPQHWLGLNGM
+438 LCFAPQHWLGLNGM

-462 FTLINQI
+462 FELVNQI
-469 SSVGALLMAIST
+469 SSAGALLMAIST
-481 LPFLWNVIHSALSGP
+481 LPFLWNVIASAFYGAI
-496 VAGDNPWK
+496 AGDNPWR

-518 ENWIG
+518 ENWKG
-523 EAPLVEEPYGYGVP
+523 DPPLVTHPYGYGTP
-537 PDELDLTATSGRDL
+537 ADEIDLNSASGSDL
-551 WSSGKGPPQFPRR
+551 WRSGQ
-564 IRTTAMGSMPSIPS
+564 
-578 IPITACS
+578 
-585 AWPHFLWR
+585 
-593 TP
+593 

>member
-1 MTISLP
+1 MTIA
-7 PETSSPPRLQP
+7 SPPSPSPQQLRLQP
-18 SGWLRYFSFSVDH
+18 TGWLRYFSFSLDH

-37 YLVCGFVF
+37 YIVCGFLF
-45 YLIGGALA
+45 YFVGGALA
-53 GAIRTE
+53 GVIRTE
-59 LTSPVSDFMARD
+59 LATPISDFVSRD
-71 VYNQVLT
+71 TYNQVLT

-93 NGAFGNYLIP
+93 NGGFGNYLIP

-115 LNAVAFWLIPPAGLM
+115 LNAVAFWMIPPSGLL
-130 LITSYFLT
+130 LISSYFIG

-152 ITTPA
+152 LTTPA
-157 TGQIIW
+157 MGQILW
-163 ILSVLLLGGS
+163 IVSVLLLGGS

-187 LRRPGLKLMQLPMY
+187 FRQPGLKLMMLPMY

-212 VLSTPVLAGTLVL
+212 VLATPVLAGTLIL
-225 LSFDIVAHT
+225 LSLDIVAHT
-234 GFFNPTLGG
+234 GFFNPAAGG
-243 NVVVYQHLFWFYS
+243 NAVVYQHLFWFYS

-284 GYVTMVYSIMAIVVL
+284 GYVTMVYSIMAIVIL
-299 GLIVWA
+299 GLVVWA

-337 NWLATLWG
+337 NWIATLWQ
-345 GRISL
+345 GRLAL
-350 NSAMLFSCGFIVNF
+350 NSAMLFSCAFILQF
-364 VLGGITGVA
+364 VFGGITGVA
-373 LAQVPFDIH
+373 LAQVPFDVH

-393 HYIVFG
+393 HYIVYG
-399 GSVFVIFASVYHWYP
+399 GTVFVIFASIYHWFP
-414 KFTGRMLNEDLGR
+414 KFSGRMLNEDLGR
-427 LHCALTFIGFN
+427 LHLALTFIGFN
-438 LCFGPQHWLGLNGM
+438 LCFAPQHWLGLNGM
-452 PRRVAEYDPQ
+452 PRRGAEYDPQ

-481 LPFLWNVIHSALSGP
+481 LPFLINVVMSLLQGP
-496 VAGDNPWK
+496 AAGPNPWR

-523 EAPLVEEPYGYGVP
+523 AAPLVKEPYGYGSS
-537 PDELDLTATSGRDL
+537 EGRIDVNQARGQDL
-551 WSSGKGPPQFPRR
+551 WRQQP
-564 IRTTAMGSMPSIPS
+564 
-578 IPITACS
+578 
-585 AWPHFLWR
+585 
-593 TP
+593 

>member
-1 MTISLP
+1 MTVA
-7 PETSSPPRLQP
+7 SPPPIQSAGPRYQP

-45 YLIGGALA
+45 YLVGGALA

-59 LTSPVSDFMARD
+59 LASPVSDFMARD

-187 LRRPGLKLMQLPMY
+187 LRRPGLKLLQLPMY

-234 GFFNPTLGG
+234 GFFNPTMGG

-284 GYVTMVYSIMAIVVL
+284 GYVTMVYSIMAIVGL

-345 GRISL
+345 GRINL

-414 KFTGRMLNEDLGR
+414 KFTGRMLHEGLGR
-427 LHCALTFIGFN
+427 LHCALTFVGFN

-481 LPFLWNVIHSALSGP
+481 LPFLWNVVQSAIKGP
-496 VAGDNPWK
+496 LAGDNPWN

-523 EAPLVEEPYGYGVP
+523 EAPLVEEPYGYGIP
-537 PDELDLTATSGRDL
+537 ADQIDLAAASGRDL
-551 WSSGKGPPQFPRR
+551 WSSGK
-564 IRTTAMGSMPSIPS
+564 
-578 IPITACS
+578 
-585 AWPHFLWR
+585 
-593 TP
+593 

>member
-1 MTISLP
+1 MTITAP
-7 PETSSPPRLQP
+7 QKTAPASPSLQP
-18 SGWLRYFSFSVDH
+18 TGWLRYLSFSVDH

-37 YLVCGFVF
+37 YLVCGFAF
-45 YLIGGALA
+45 YLVGGAMA

-59 LTSPVSDFMARD
+59 LLSPVSDFMARD
-71 VYNQVLT
+71 VYNQILT

-103 FYVGARDMAFPR
+103 FYVGARDMAYPR

-130 LITSYFLT
+130 LISSYFIT

-212 VLSTPVLAGTLVL
+212 VLSTPVLAGTLIM

-234 GFFNPTLGG
+234 GFFNPGMGG

-270 VSEILPVHA
+270 VSEILPVHC

-284 GYVTMVYSIMAIVVL
+284 GYTTMVYSIMAIVVL
-299 GLIVWA
+299 GLVVWA

-350 NSAMLFSCGFIVNF
+350 NSAVLFSCGFIVNF

-373 LAQVPFDIH
+373 LAQVPFDVH

-393 HYIVFG
+393 HYIVYG
-399 GSVFVIFASVYHWYP
+399 GSVFVIFASIYHWYP
-414 KFTGRMLNEDLGR
+414 KIIGRMLDEHLGR
-427 LHCALTFIGFN
+427 LHFLLTFVGFN
-438 LCFGPQHWLGLNGM
+438 LCFAPQHWLGLNGM
-452 PRRVAEYDPQ
+452 PRRVAECDPQ
-462 FTLINQI
+462 FEFVNQI
-469 SSVGALLMAIST
+469 SSAGALLMAIST
-481 LPFLWNVIHSALSGP
+481 LPFLWNVIASAFYGAI
-496 VAGDNPWK
+496 AGDNPWR

-518 ENWIG
+518 ENWKG
-523 EAPLVEEPYGYGVP
+523 DPPLVTHPYGYGTP
-537 PDELDLTATSGRDL
+537 ADEIDLNSASGSDL
-551 WSSGKGPPQFPRR
+551 WRSGQ
-564 IRTTAMGSMPSIPS
+564 
-578 IPITACS
+578 
-585 AWPHFLWR
+585 
-593 TP
+593 

>member
-1 MTISLP
+1 MTIASASDFHP
-7 PETSSPPRLQP
+7 QPEGLQP
-18 SGWLRYFSFSVDH
+18 QGWLRYFSFSLDH

-37 YLVCGFVF
+37 YLITGFIF

-53 GAIRTE
+53 GVIRTE
-59 LTSPVSDFMARD
+59 LASPISDFVSRET
-71 VYNQVLT
+71 YNQVLT

-93 NGAFGNYLIP
+93 NGAFGNYLVP

-115 LNAVAFWLIPPAGLM
+115 LNAVAFWLIPPAGIL
-130 LITSYFLT
+130 LIGSYFIT

-157 TGQIIW
+157 AGQIVW

-187 LRRPGLKLMQLPMY
+187 LRRPGLKMMMLPMY

-212 VLSTPVLAGTLVL
+212 VLSTPVLAGTLIL
-225 LSFDIVAHT
+225 LSFDIIAHT
-234 GFFNPTLGG
+234 GFFNPSLGG

-284 GYVTMVYSIMAIVVL
+284 GYTTMVYSIMGIVFL

-313 PPWMRLFFTIATA
+313 PPWMRLFFTIATS

-350 NSAMLFSCGFIVNF
+350 NSAMLFSCGFIFNF
-364 VLGGITGVA
+364 VFGGITGVA

-382 VHDTYFVVAHF
+382 VHDTYFVVGHF
-393 HYIVFG
+393 HYIVYG
-399 GSVFVIFASVYHWYP
+399 GTAFVIFSAIYHWYP

-427 LHCALTFIGFN
+427 LHFLLTFIGFN
-438 LCFGPQHWLGLNGM
+438 LCFAPQHWLGLNGM
-452 PRRVAEYDPQ
+452 PRRVAEYDPS
-462 FTLINQI
+462 FTVWNQV
-469 SSVGALLMAIST
+469 SSVGALLMGIST
-481 LPFLWNVIHSALSGP
+481 LPFLVNVVWSAWRGP
-496 VAGDNPWK
+496 LAGDNPWR

-518 ENWIG
+518 ENWHG
-523 EAPLVEEPYGYGVP
+523 EAPLVHEPYGYGTP
-537 PDELDLTATSGRDL
+537 PGALPVEDATGEELWTS
-551 WSSGKGPPQFPRR
+551 SRR
-564 IRTTAMGSMPSIPS
+564 
-578 IPITACS
+578 
-585 AWPHFLWR
+585 
-593 TP
+593 

>member
-1 MTISLP
+1 MTLTLP
-7 PETSSPPRLQP
+7 QQSSKPPSLQP
-18 SGWLRYFSFSVDH
+18 TGWLRYLSFSVDH

-37 YLVCGFVF
+37 YLVCGFAF
-45 YLIGGALA
+45 YFIGGALA

-59 LTSPVSDFMARD
+59 LTSPVADFMPRD

-115 LNAVAFWLIPPAGLM
+115 LNAVAFWLIPPAGLL
-130 LITSYFLT
+130 LITSYFIT

-152 ITTPA
+152 LTTPA
-157 TGQIIW
+157 SGQIIW

-212 VLSTPVLAGTLVL
+212 VLSTPVLAGTLIL

-234 GFFNPTLGG
+234 GFFNPGLGG

-270 VSEILPVHA
+270 VSEILPIHC

-284 GYVTMVYSIMAIVVL
+284 GYTTMVYSIMAIVVL
-299 GLIVWA
+299 GLVVWA

-345 GRISL
+345 GKISL
-350 NSAMLFSCGFIVNF
+350 NSAVLFSCGFIINF

-373 LAQVPFDIH
+373 LAQVPFDVH

-393 HYIVFG
+393 HYIVYG
-399 GSVFVIFASVYHWYP
+399 GSVFVIFASVYHWFP
-414 KFTGRMLNEDLGR
+414 KVTGRMLDENLGR
-427 LHCALTFIGFN
+427 FHFLLTFIGFN
-438 LCFGPQHWLGLNGM
+438 LCFAPQHWLGLNGM

-462 FTLINQI
+462 FALVNQI
-469 SSVGALLMAIST
+469 SSVGALLMALST
-481 LPFLWNVIHSALSGP
+481 LPFLWNVIASARSGRI
-496 VAGDNPWK
+496 AGDNPWR
-504 ALTPEWLTSSPPPV
+504 ALTSEWLTTSPPPV
-518 ENWIG
+518 ENWKG
-523 EAPLVEEPYGYGVP
+523 EPPLVTHPYGYGISA
-537 PDELDLTATSGRDL
+537 DQIDLRDVSGTDL
-551 WSSGKGPPQFPRR
+551 WSNGR
-564 IRTTAMGSMPSIPS
+564 
-578 IPITACS
+578 
-585 AWPHFLWR
+585 
-593 TP
+593 

>member
-1 MTISLP
+1 MTITASQKTAP
-7 PETSSPPRLQP
+7 ASPSLQP
-18 SGWLRYFSFSVDH
+18 TGWLRYLSFSVDH

-37 YLVCGFVF
+37 YLVCGFAF
-45 YLIGGALA
+45 YLVGGAMA

-59 LTSPVSDFMARD
+59 LLSPVSDFMARD
-71 VYNQVLT
+71 VYNQILT

-103 FYVGARDMAFPR
+103 FYVGARDMAYPR

-130 LITSYFLT
+130 LISSYFIT

-212 VLSTPVLAGTLVL
+212 VLSTPVLAGTLIM

-234 GFFNPTLGG
+234 GFFNPGMGG

-270 VSEILPVHA
+270 VSEILPVHC

-284 GYVTMVYSIMAIVVL
+284 GYTTMVYSIMAIVVL
-299 GLIVWA
+299 GLVVWA

-350 NSAMLFSCGFIVNF
+350 NSAVLFSCGFIVNF

-373 LAQVPFDIH
+373 LAQVPFDVH

-393 HYIVFG
+393 HYIVYG
-399 GSVFVIFASVYHWYP
+399 GSVFVIFASIYHWYP
-414 KFTGRMLNEDLGR
+414 KIIGRMLDEHLGR
-427 LHCALTFIGFN
+427 LHFLLTFVGFN
-438 LCFGPQHWLGLNGM
+438 LCFAPQHWLGLNGM

-462 FTLINQI
+462 FELVNQI
-469 SSVGALLMAIST
+469 SSAGALLMAIST
-481 LPFLWNVIHSALSGP
+481 LPFLWNVIASAFYGAI
-496 VAGDNPWK
+496 AGDNPWR

-518 ENWIG
+518 ENWKG
-523 EAPLVEEPYGYGVP
+523 DPPLVTHPYGYGTP
-537 PDELDLTATSGRDL
+537 ADEIDLNSASGSDL
-551 WSSGKGPPQFPRR
+551 WRSGQ
-564 IRTTAMGSMPSIPS
+564 
-578 IPITACS
+578 
-585 AWPHFLWR
+585 
-593 TP
+593 